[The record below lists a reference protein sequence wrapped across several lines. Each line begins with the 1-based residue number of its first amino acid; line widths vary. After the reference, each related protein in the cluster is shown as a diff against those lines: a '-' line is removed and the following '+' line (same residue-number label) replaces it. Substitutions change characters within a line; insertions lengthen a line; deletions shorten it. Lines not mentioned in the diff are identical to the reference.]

1 MSDIHN
7 QFALKNRTRSD
18 NLNPTWQQ
26 MSIGFHRDVSG
37 DRGVGLDSP
46 ATPLT
51 IEAQPAS
58 RTSTLRALVETL
70 RPQQW
75 VKNGFVFAALIFSQ
89 SLTRWDRCRQVLLAA
104 LIFCLV
110 SSATYVLNDIL
121 DAPEDRNHPSKK
133 LRPIASGRVSA
144 TAAGIMGVILGGTG
158 LIAALKLN
166 RGFFGIVVAYL
177 AINILY
183 SSFLKRIA
191 LLDVF
196 IVASGFLLR
205 VIAGGLVI
213 KVAISPWLIVCTTL
227 LALFI
232 ALSKRRHELVLLGRH
247 ASDHR
252 ANLADYSPYFLD
264 QLISIVTASTVVT
277 YALYTL
283 SPDVQNKF
291 PGKRLEITIP
301 FVLFGIFRYLHLIH
315 HHEQGGNPTRSLFT
329 DPVLLSVVL
338 LWSVSVVLIVYL

>member
-1 MSDIHN
+1 
-7 QFALKNRTRSD
+7 
-18 NLNPTWQQ
+18 
-26 MSIGFHRDVSG
+26 
-37 DRGVGLDSP
+37 VGLDSP

-51 IEAQPAS
+51 IEARPAS

-75 VKNGFVFAALIFSQ
+75 VKNGFIFAALIFSQ

-121 DAPEDRNHPSKK
+121 DVAEDRNHPSKK

-144 TAAGIMGVILGGTG
+144 TSAGIVGAIFAAAGL
-158 LIAALKLN
+158 LSAWKLN
-166 RGFFGIVVAYL
+166 PSFFGIVVAYL
-177 AINILY
+177 AINVLY
-183 SSFLKRIA
+183 SSFLKRVA

-205 VIAGGLVI
+205 VIAGGVVI

-232 ALSKRRHELVLLGRH
+232 ALSKRRHELVLLGRR

-252 ANLADYSPYFLD
+252 AILKDYSPYFLD

-291 PGKRLEITIP
+291 PGKRLELTIP

-315 HHEQGGNPTRSLFT
+315 NNDHGGNPTRSLFT
-329 DPVLLSVVL
+329 DPVLLSVVV
-338 LWSVSVVLIVYL
+338 LWAASVVLIIYL

>member
-1 MSDIHN
+1 MMSGQQGANTDSLETSLSVKSAARH
-7 QFALKNRTRSD
+7 RS
-18 NLNPTWQQ
+18 
-26 MSIGFHRDVSG
+26 
-37 DRGVGLDSP
+37 
-46 ATPLT
+46 
-51 IEAQPAS
+51 
-58 RTSTLRALVETL
+58 STLRALVETL

-104 LIFCLV
+104 LVFCLV
-110 SSATYVLNDIL
+110 SSAAYVLNDIL
-121 DAPEDRNHPSKK
+121 DASEDRHHPTKK
-133 LRPIASGRVSA
+133 LRPIASGRLSP
-144 TAAGIMGVILGGTG
+144 TTAGIAGAILGSAG
-158 LIAALKLN
+158 LIAAWRLN
-166 RGFFGIVVAYL
+166 TGFFAIVVAYL
-177 AINILY
+177 ALNILY
-183 SSFLKRIA
+183 STFLKHVV

-196 IVASGFLLR
+196 IVAAGFLFR

-213 KVAISPWLIVCTTL
+213 RVAISPWLIVCTTL

-232 ALSKRRHELVLLGRH
+232 ALSKRRHELVLLGRR

-252 ANLADYSPYFLD
+252 AILADYSPYFLD

-283 SPDVQNKF
+283 SPDVQSKF
-291 PGKRLEITIP
+291 PGKRLEMTIP

-338 LWSVSVVLIVYL
+338 FWAAAVILIIYL

>member
-1 MSDIHN
+1 M
-7 QFALKNRTRSD
+7 
-18 NLNPTWQQ
+18 
-26 MSIGFHRDVSG
+26 
-37 DRGVGLDSP
+37 DSP
-46 ATPLT
+46 ATP
-51 IEAQPAS
+51 IVVEALP
-58 RTSTLRALVETL
+58 RTRSSALWALVETL

-75 VKNGFVFAALIFSQ
+75 VKNGFILAALIFSQ
-89 SLTRWDRCRQVLLAA
+89 SLTRWDRCRQVLLAT
-104 LIFCLV
+104 LVFCMV
-110 SSATYVLNDIL
+110 SSATYVLNDIF
-121 DAPEDRNHPSKK
+121 DAAEDRHHPSKK
-133 LRPIASGRVSA
+133 MRPIASGRVSA
-144 TAAGIMGVILGGTG
+144 TRAGIAGVILGAAG
-158 LIAALKLN
+158 LIAAWKLSTS
-166 RGFFGIVVAYL
+166 FFGIIVAYL

-183 SSFLKRIA
+183 SSFLKKIA

-213 KVAISPWLIVCTTL
+213 HVAISPWLIVCTTL

-232 ALSKRRHELVLLGRH
+232 ALSKRRHELVLLGRR

-252 ANLADYSPYFLD
+252 AILKDYSPYFLD

-283 SPDVQNKF
+283 SPDVQSKF
-291 PGKRLEITIP
+291 PGKRLELTIP

-315 HHEQGGNPTRSLFT
+315 NGQQGGNPTRSLFT

-338 LWSVSVVLIVYL
+338 FWATSVILIIYL